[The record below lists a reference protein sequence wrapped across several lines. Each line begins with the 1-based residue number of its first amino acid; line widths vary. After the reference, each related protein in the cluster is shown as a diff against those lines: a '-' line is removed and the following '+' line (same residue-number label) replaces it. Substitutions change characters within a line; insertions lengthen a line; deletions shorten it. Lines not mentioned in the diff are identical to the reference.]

1 MDRYNEPKYA
11 AHLFNKMIRKPQ
23 ETDADSG
30 TATRGTN
37 PDDATKWGAKSN
49 KKGDD
54 GAKIYSGKT
63 ASRK

>member
-1 MDRYNEPKYA
+1 
-11 AHLFNKMIRKPQ
+11 MIRKPQ

-30 TATRGTN
+30 TAKRGSN